1 MAPSDDKRKLLYK
14 LAKAYYED
22 NLTQGEIGK
31 RFGLSRIKVSRLLQ
45 QARDER
51 VVQIS
56 IVPPQDSNA
65 DLERKLETHYGLDEA
80 VIVTPASY
88 DKTIILQE
96 LGPAGAECLLR
107 SLQGNEIVTISW
119 GTTLQTVVEALVPQN
134 WPDMK
139 IVQMLGGLGRP
150 ESETYGAD
158 LIHRMV
164 QTLGAKPRMIPS
176 PGIVRSQM
184 VRDALLA
191 DPQISDT
198 LALAAQAD
206 MAMVGIGRPTPGSVV
221 MDAGILTDEELAELE
236 AMGAVGDIALR
247 FFDAHGQTVQHEIC
261 DRIIGLDLDQ
271 IKRIPRVMGVAGGD
285 EKFEVIRAALRG
297 KLINVLVTD
306 DRTARRL
313 LEEPVELANST
324 GELTPVIAAA

>member
-1 MAPSDDKRKLLYK
+1 
-14 LAKAYYED
+14 
-22 NLTQGEIGK
+22 
-31 RFGLSRIKVSRLLQ
+31 
-45 QARDER
+45 
-51 VVQIS
+51 
-56 IVPPQDSNA
+56 
-65 DLERKLETHYGLDEA
+65 
-80 VIVTPASY
+80 
-88 DKTIILQE
+88 
-96 LGPAGAECLLR
+96 
-107 SLQGNEIVTISW
+107 
-119 GTTLQTVVEALVPQN
+119 
-134 WPDMK
+134 
-139 IVQMLGGLGRP
+139 
-150 ESETYGAD
+150 
-158 LIHRMV
+158 
-164 QTLGAKPRMIPS
+164 
-176 PGIVRSQM
+176 M